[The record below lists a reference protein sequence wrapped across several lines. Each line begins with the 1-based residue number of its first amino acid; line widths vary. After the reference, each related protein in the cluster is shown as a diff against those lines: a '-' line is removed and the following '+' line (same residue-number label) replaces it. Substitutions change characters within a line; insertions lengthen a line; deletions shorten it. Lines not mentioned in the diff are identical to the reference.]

1 MPGVPRELAEHQL
14 KVFPNAKPI
23 KQRLRRFTPEKREA
37 IRAELTQL
45 KAAGFIRE
53 VMQPE
58 WLANPVLVLK
68 KNKKDWRMCV
78 DYTDLNKHCPKDP
91 FGLPRIDQVV
101 DSTAG
106 CALLSFLNCYSS
118 YHQISLA
125 IEDQEKTMFITPFG
139 AYCYTS
145 MSFGLKNAGA
155 TYQRAIQTCLA
166 DHWGKRVEAYVDDVV
181 IKTKNEED
189 FIDDLRQVFDSLR
202 KFRWKLN
209 PTKCV
214 FGVPAGQLLGFVI
227 SNRGIEA
234 NPKKIKAI
242 LCMHPPRSQK
252 DA

>member
-1 MPGVPRELAEHQL
+1 MFAWKPADMPGVPRELAEHQL

-37 IRAELTQL
+37 IRAELTRL

-53 VMQPE
+53 
-58 WLANPVLVLK
+58 LANPVLILK

-91 FGLPRIDQVV
+91 IGLTRIDQVV

-106 CALLSFLNCYSS
+106 CALLFFLNCYLG

-125 IEDQEKTMFITPFG
+125 TEDQEKTAFITPFG

-145 MSFGLKNAGA
+145 I
-155 TYQRAIQTCLA
+155 TQEQRTRGQFKLA
-166 DHWGKRVEAYVDDVV
+166 SPITRANAYVDDVV

-202 KFRWKLN
+202 KFWWKLN
-209 PTKCV
+209 PTKCI
-214 FGVPAGQLLGFVI
+214 FGVPAAI
-227 SNRGIEA
+227 EESNPTLRRSRLFCACTLPDRRKMLRG
-234 NPKKIKAI
+234 
-242 LCMHPPRSQK
+242 
-252 DA
+252 